1 MTLNELDCYFR
12 SFLKIEN
19 FPADP
24 SMNGVQ
30 IANAQPAAKPIK
42 KAAFAIDACE
52 ATALA
57 AAAKGADLLFVHHGL
72 FWGRSERITGHV
84 YKRTAPFIKNDI
96 ALYACHIPLDANNP
110 YGNNYGLAARLALSN
125 LEPFGEWKN
134 MKIGVKGALAHPLSI
149 EELTAQV
156 LNPNEKPNQ
165 VLAFGK
171 KDIRTVGIIS
181 GGAGAE
187 VTQAAAE
194 GLDAYVTGEI
204 SHELFHLIKE
214 LEINVIAG
222 GHYQTETVGV
232 RLIMEKLRRETDIDT
247 IFIDLPT
254 GM

>member
-30 IANAQPAAKPIK
+30 IANAQPAAKTIK
-42 KAAFAIDACE
+42 KAAFAVDACE

-57 AAAKGADLLFVHHGL
+57 AAAEGADLLFVHHGL

-96 ALYACHIPLDANNP
+96 ALYACHIPLDASNP

-149 EELTAQV
+149 KELTEQV

-181 GGAGAE
+181 GGGGGD
-187 VTQAAAE
+187 VYQAAAE

-204 SHELFHLIKE
+204 SHDNFHLIKE
-214 LEINVIAG
+214 LQINVIAG

-232 RLIMEKLRRETDIDT
+232 QLVMEKLKRETGIET
-247 IFIDLPT
+247 VFIDFPT